1 MGSLG
6 QRGSK
11 GEIELRWYQGSFYWS
26 RYKLILMNVRFES
39 KSIIWAEILPVE
51 LINFTMKET
60 NYRRLCSTKT
70 VSAVNKNIPLDPPF
84 WFTNGILFVNIHDR
98 GKYGIIIHWHGIQQS
113 RNSWSNGLEKI
124 IKCPVP
130 PNASFT
136 QEIIFF
142 IEEGT
147 LWWHAHSDWSCAT
160 IHGAIIILPAL
171 GTTYSF
177 PKPYAEETI
186 FPGTTYRLPVN
197 YGRPIYTHNQF
208 HNECRTMFWN
218 C

>member
-6 QRGSK
+6 QHRSK

-39 KSIIWAEILPVE
+39 KSVIRQETLSVE
-51 LINFTMKET
+51 LMNFIMKDT

-70 VSAVNKNIPLDPPF
+70 VSSVNDNFPGPTIPDHK
-84 WFTNGILFVNIHDR
+84 WDTVFVNIHDR
-98 GKYGIIIHWHGIQQS
+98 GKYGITIHWHGIRQP
-113 RNSWSNGLEKI
+113 RNPWSDGLKNI
-124 IKCPVP
+124 MKCPIP
-130 PNASFT
+130 LNTSFT

-142 IEEGT
+142 IEKELYGGMHIVIGLVPQNMAPLLFYL
-147 LWWHAHSDWSCAT
+147 LWEPPICFLS
-160 IHGAIIILPAL
+160 LMQ
-171 GTTYSF
+171 
-177 PKPYAEETI
+177 K
-186 FPGTTYRLPVN
+186 RLLFLELHIV
-197 YGRPIYTHNQF
+197 YQLTMADLSSTHNQF

>member
-11 GEIELRWYQGSFYWS
+11 GKIELRWYQGSFYWS

-39 KSIIWAEILPVE
+39 KSVIRLETLPVE
-51 LINFTMKET
+51 LMNFTMKET

-70 VSAVNKNIPLDPPF
+70 VSSVNDNFPGPTIPVHKWD
-84 WFTNGILFVNIHDR
+84 TVFVNIHDR
-98 GKYGIIIHWHGIQQS
+98 GKYGIIIHWHGIRQP
-113 RNSWSNGLEKI
+113 RNPWSDGLEKI
-124 IKCPVP
+124 MKCPVS
-130 PNASFT
+130 PNTSFT

-160 IHGAIIILPAL
+160 IHDAIIILPAL

-186 FPGTTYRLPVN
+186 VPGTTYRLPVN
-197 YGRPIYTHNQF
+197 YGRPIFYA
-208 HNECRTMFWN
+208 
-218 C
+218 